1 VSQPDVVKTYLLAEP
16 QETAILVSI
25 RNGFGKES
33 HMFLRRCK
41 RRKNGKQHTYWAL
54 VESYRTAGGSRQ
66 RVVAYLG
73 ELKNNEES
81 GWAQLG
87 RRLDGRSRPQRSL
100 FDPPHYDD
108 PDDDEPVVIN
118 LKGVRLERLR
128 DFGDVW
134 LALGLWRLLGLDE
147 LLSGLMPEGREEVR
161 WDVMAAILTIGRFC
175 EPSSELHIE
184 DSWYSGAALEDLLG
198 VSAGLDLDGIA
209 VVGVVDGGL
218 DAVEVG
224 GAVVID
230 GDNSCLAQG
239 RRQRDRYEQ
248 NRLFH
253 TFCLRLLLQVI
264 IGFLW
269 GPCKGNLQFTTW
281 NRLFCD
287 GRRFWGSERGETR
300 RGANF
305 RFRD

>member
-1 VSQPDVVKTYLLAEP
+1 VKTHLLAER
-16 QETAILVSI
+16 QESAILVSI

-41 RRKNGKQHTYWAL
+41 RRKNGKQHAYWAL

-73 ELKNNEES
+73 ELKNNEQS

-161 WDVMAAILTIGRFC
+161 WDVMAAILAIARFC

-184 DSWYSGAALEDLLG
+184 DSWYSRTVLEDLLG
-198 VSAGLDLDGIA
+198 VSADKVHTDRLYMALDRLLGHK
-209 VVGVVDGGL
+209 
-218 DAVEVG
+218 EV
-224 GAVVID
+224 APPR
-230 GDNSCLAQG
+230 QG
-239 RRQRDRYEQ
+239 RRREA
-248 NRLFH
+248 
-253 TFCLRLLLQVI
+253 
-264 IGFLW
+264 
-269 GPCKGNLQFTTW
+269 
-281 NRLFCD
+281 
-287 GRRFWGSERGETR
+287 SER
-300 RGANF
+300 AAW
-305 RFRD
+305 RFIRPGV